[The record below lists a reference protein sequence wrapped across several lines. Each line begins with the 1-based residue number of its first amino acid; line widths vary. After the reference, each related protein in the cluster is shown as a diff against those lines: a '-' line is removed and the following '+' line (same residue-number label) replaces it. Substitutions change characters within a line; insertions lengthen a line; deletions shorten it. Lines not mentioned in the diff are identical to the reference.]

1 MIRATL
7 VRVKAVGVGPV
18 PASEHGSLAEHWR
31 PDGVARCRWIP
42 PSCLVILP
50 RHGVARSPQRADGA
64 RTGADP
70 GLSPYR
76 SRHHSRMSGPG
87 QASLCRLAARVS
99 LSSGGI
105 PRRALQ
111 AESGSSAEVRSAL
124 QQDNV
129 MRYVVAHKK
138 LNSGASLSAT
148 DAGKA
153 VPDRRIMIGGQP

>member
-1 MIRATL
+1 LIRATL

-76 SRHHSRMSGPG
+76 SRHHSRMSGTGAGYSSKPVPP
-87 QASLCRLAARVS
+87 CCARVPVERGHTPAS
-99 LSSGGI
+99 APSGEWFL
-105 PRRALQ
+105 R
-111 AESGSSAEVRSAL
+111 GSPI
-124 QQDNV
+124 
-129 MRYVVAHKK
+129 
-138 LNSGASLSAT
+138 GASARQRYALC
-148 DAGKA
+148 GC
-153 VPDRRIMIGGQP
+153 P